1 MIDLLLQQNIVK
13 KLKIQFPGYSLK
25 LLTKVTLQE
34 NKMNKNIIA
43 LIGAAALL
51 SACETASQ
59 KVVTGSAASSSSGSA
74 SASAS
79 SSVDKSKSLFAQAKQ
94 TAADKLIAVGDR
106 VLFDYDSAKLDS
118 SAKILLDGQSR
129 FLRANTDLNFIVEG
143 HCDERGTR
151 EYNLALGEQRATAV
165 RDYLVIQGI
174 DPDRIKVISYG
185 KEKPAVVGSN
195 SMAWSKNRRAVTIIN

>member
-1 MIDLLLQQNIVK
+1 
-13 KLKIQFPGYSLK
+13 
-25 LLTKVTLQE
+25 
-34 NKMNKNIIA
+34 MNKKIIA
-43 LIGAAALL
+43 LIGAVALL
-51 SACETASQ
+51 SACETAS
-59 KVVTGSAASSSSGSA
+59 KKMVSSSASSSSGST
-74 SASAS
+74 SSS
-79 SSVDKSKSLFAQAKQ
+79 TSSSVEKKTSSVDKKKSLFAQAKQ

-118 SAKILLDGQSR
+118 SAKILLDAQSR

-195 SMAWSKNRRAVTIIN
+195 GMAWSKNRRAVTVID

>member
-1 MIDLLLQQNIVK
+1 MSHNLKITSIILSILLL
-13 KLKIQFPGYSLK
+13 
-25 LLTKVTLQE
+25 T
-34 NKMNKNIIA
+34 
-43 LIGAAALL
+43 
-51 SACETASQ
+51 ACETASQ
-59 KVVTGSAASSSSGSA
+59 KVMSNSSATDSKASSSS
-74 SASAS
+74 S
-79 SSVDKSKSLFAQAKQ
+79 SSSAGNANKSLFAKTKQ
-94 TAADKLIAVGDR
+94 TAADKLVAVGDR
-106 VLFDYDSAKLDS
+106 VLFDYDSASLDS

-195 SMAWSKNRRAVTIIN
+195 GMAWSKNRRAVTIIN

>member
-1 MIDLLLQQNIVK
+1 
-13 KLKIQFPGYSLK
+13 
-25 LLTKVTLQE
+25 
-34 NKMNKNIIA
+34 MNKRIIA
-43 LIGAAALL
+43 LIGAVALL
-51 SACETASQ
+51 SACETAS
-59 KVVTGSAASSSSGSA
+59 KKMVSGSASSSSGST
-74 SASAS
+74 SSS
-79 SSVDKSKSLFAQAKQ
+79 TSSSVEKKTSSVDKKKSLFAQAKQ
-94 TAADKLIAVGDR
+94 TASDKLIAVGDR

-118 SAKILLDGQSR
+118 SAKILLDAQSR

-195 SMAWSKNRRAVTIIN
+195 GMAWSKNRRAVTVID

>member
-1 MIDLLLQQNIVK
+1 MKSNLTVIVAV
-13 KLKIQFPGYSLK
+13 LSTI
-25 LLTKVTLQE
+25 
-34 NKMNKNIIA
+34 
-43 LIGAAALL
+43 LL
-51 SACETASQ
+51 SSCETVSQ
-59 KVVTGSAASSSSGSA
+59 KVMSKSSASDSKTRSAASGTA
-74 SASAS
+74 I
-79 SSVDKSKSLFAQAKQ
+79 KSLFAKTKQ
-94 TAADKLIAVGDR
+94 TASDKLIAVGDR
-106 VLFDYDSAKLDS
+106 VLFDYDSASLDS
-118 SAKILLDGQSR
+118 SAKILLDAQSR

-195 SMAWSKNRRAVTIIN
+195 GMAWSKNRRAVTIIN

>member
-1 MIDLLLQQNIVK
+1 MKNKILIATAISSLL
-13 KLKIQFPGYSLK
+13 
-25 LLTKVTLQE
+25 
-34 NKMNKNIIA
+34 
-43 LIGAAALL
+43 LL

-59 KVVTGSAASSSSGSA
+59 KVVSGTSASGS
-74 SASAS
+74 SSAS
-79 SSVDKSKSLFAQAKQ
+79 SSVDKKKSLFAAAKQ

-106 VLFDYDSAKLDS
+106 VLFDYDSATLSS
-118 SAKILLDGQSR
+118 SAKILLDAQSR
-129 FLRANTDLNFIVEG
+129 FLRANTDLNFIIEG

-174 DPDRIKVISYG
+174 DSDRIKVISYG

-195 SMAWSKNRRAVTIIN
+195 TMAWSKNRRAVTIID

>member
-1 MIDLLLQQNIVK
+1 MKNKILKATAISSLL
-13 KLKIQFPGYSLK
+13 
-25 LLTKVTLQE
+25 
-34 NKMNKNIIA
+34 
-43 LIGAAALL
+43 LL

-59 KVVTGSAASSSSGSA
+59 KVVSGTSASSSA
-74 SASAS
+74 SAST
-79 SSVDKSKSLFAQAKQ
+79 SVDKKKSLFSVAKQ
-94 TAADKLIAVGDR
+94 TKAEKLIAVGDR

-118 SAKILLDGQSR
+118 SAKILLDAQSR
-129 FLRANTDLNFIVEG
+129 FLRANTDLKFIIEG

-195 SMAWSKNRRAVTIIN
+195 TMAWSKNRRAVTTID

>member
-1 MIDLLLQQNIVK
+1 MKN
-13 KLKIQFPGYSLK
+13 KIS
-25 LLTKVTLQE
+25 
-34 NKMNKNIIA
+34 I
-43 LIGAAALL
+43 AAAITSILFL

-59 KVVTGSAASSSSGSA
+59 KVVSGTSSSGSSST
-74 SASAS
+74 SASTK
-79 SSVDKSKSLFAQAKQ
+79 SVDKKKSLFAAAKQ

-106 VLFDYDSAKLDS
+106 VLFDYDSAKLSS

-129 FLRANTDLNFIVEG
+129 FLRANTDLNFIIEG

-195 SMAWSKNRRAVTIIN
+195 NMAWSKNRRAVTIID

>member
-1 MIDLLLQQNIVK
+1 MKN
-13 KLKIQFPGYSLK
+13 KILIATAISSLF
-25 LLTKVTLQE
+25 
-34 NKMNKNIIA
+34 
-43 LIGAAALL
+43 LL

-59 KVVTGSAASSSSGSA
+59 KVVTGTSASG

-79 SSVDKSKSLFAQAKQ
+79 SSVDKKKSLFAAAKK

-106 VLFDYDSAKLDS
+106 VLFDYDSATLDS
-118 SAKILLDGQSR
+118 SAKILLDAQSR

-195 SMAWSKNRRAVTIIN
+195 TMAWSKNRRAVTIID

>member
-1 MIDLLLQQNIVK
+1 MKSNLTVIVAV
-13 KLKIQFPGYSLK
+13 LSTI
-25 LLTKVTLQE
+25 
-34 NKMNKNIIA
+34 
-43 LIGAAALL
+43 LL
-51 SACETASQ
+51 SSCETVSQ
-59 KVVTGSAASSSSGSA
+59 KVMSKSSASDSKTRSAASGTTI
-74 SASAS
+74 
-79 SSVDKSKSLFAQAKQ
+79 KSLFAKTKQ
-94 TAADKLIAVGDR
+94 TASDKLIAVGDR
-106 VLFDYDSAKLDS
+106 VLFDYDSASLDS
-118 SAKILLDGQSR
+118 SSKILLDAQSR

-195 SMAWSKNRRAVTIIN
+195 GMAWSKNRRAVTIIN

>member
-1 MIDLLLQQNIVK
+1 MKNKILIATAISSLL
-13 KLKIQFPGYSLK
+13 
-25 LLTKVTLQE
+25 
-34 NKMNKNIIA
+34 
-43 LIGAAALL
+43 LL

-59 KVVTGSAASSSSGSA
+59 KVVSGTSASG

-79 SSVDKSKSLFAQAKQ
+79 SSVDKKKSLFAAAKQ
-94 TAADKLIAVGDR
+94 TKADKLIAVGDR

-118 SAKILLDGQSR
+118 SAKILLDAQSR
-129 FLRANTDLNFIVEG
+129 FLRANTDLNFIIEG

-195 SMAWSKNRRAVTIIN
+195 TMAWSKNRRAVTIID